1 MNTIFKSFFIIC
13 LIPTVFGNISYPV
26 AKKVLSTVVRIN
38 VSRSVDNAITSDNN
52 YMQFVRKGDK
62 VTGEVIFGSGF
73 IFHSEGYIATN
84 LHVLGEEGAR
94 IHKITVVL
102 SDGKEY
108 SAKIIGYDRFLDILV
123 LKIDGT
129 NFPTVS
135 WGDSTKVIPTQS
147 LFAFGHP
154 LGFDH
159 SIVRCFVSAIN
170 RNISVNDL
178 IMSTRNFPDGI
189 TRGLFQLD
197 GNLNPGLSGGPVTDE
212 NGLMVGMS
220 SSNFGHDEHSVG
232 IGFCVPAEKV
242 RPILDE
248 IRTKKT
254 VTSRGSLG
262 VDVQDIDEKIMKN
275 KGLKELSG
283 VVIKE
288 VFQNSSAFNA
298 GLKTGDIILSV
309 NGHVIDSAPT
319 LRYVVK
325 TLPINTPLP
334 IDMLRDGKMIK
345 VTVSLTPSTEKEE
358 LIYFSNEKN
367 MSVASSTVESVGLY
381 LKNLTQQLAIAYGF
395 SAATTGVIIENF
407 APDENQEDVD
417 IRPGDIIETVDSIPV
432 SNIDDVER
440 LLKQAV
446 AQKKLSVLLLL
457 RRAGAGTTLEA
468 LPLSQ

>member
-1 MNTIFKSFFIIC
+1 M
-13 LIPTVFGNISYPV
+13 PTVFGDIPYSV
-26 AKKVLSTVVRIN
+26 AKKVLNTVVRIN
-38 VSRSVDNAITSDNN
+38 ISRSVDNTITPDNN

-73 IFHSEGYIATN
+73 IFHQDGYIATN

-94 IHKITVVL
+94 IHKITVML
-102 SDGKEY
+102 SDGKDY
-108 SAKIIGYDRFLDILV
+108 AAKIIGYDRFLDILV
-123 LKIDGT
+123 LKIEGKD
-129 NFPTVS
+129 FPTVS
-135 WGDSTKVIPTQS
+135 WGDSTKVTPTQN

-232 IGFCVPAEKV
+232 IGFCVPADKV

-254 VTSRGSLG
+254 ITSRGSLG
-262 VDVQDIDEKIMKN
+262 VDVQDLDEKIMKN

-288 VFQNSSAFNA
+288 VFQNSSAFKA

-309 NGHVIDSAPT
+309 NGHIIDTAPT
-319 LRYVVK
+319 LRYVIK
-325 TLPINTPLP
+325 TLPTNTPLP

-345 VTVSLTPSTEKEE
+345 ITVSLTPSSEKEE

-367 MSVASSTVESVGLY
+367 MSVASSTIESVGLY

-395 SAATTGVIIENF
+395 SPSTTGVIVENF

-417 IRPGDIIETVDSIPV
+417 IRPGDIIETVDSVPV

-440 LLKQAV
+440 LLKQAIT
-446 AQKKLSVLLLL
+446 QKKTSVLLLL